1 MLINEFMAGN
11 YRTAQMI
18 FYDVNKKSKQLY
30 NERSHMRS
38 VILVK
43 LSQNIGLKPE
53 SFCKCVWY

>member
-11 YRTAQMI
+11 YRTTQMI

-43 LSQNIGLKPE
+43 LSQNIYLIKTE
-53 SFCKCVWY
+53 LHM